1 MFKAIVIGTSAGG
14 LVAAKELLT
23 ILEYPY
29 PLPIILIQHLSP
41 SHESYL
47 PNLLSE
53 TGHRVFEVDEKI
65 AIEKGKVYVAP
76 PNYHV
81 LIEKDFTFSLT
92 VEARESYARPSIDVT
107 FETAS
112 DAYKHQL
119 IGILLTGAN
128 HDGAKGLKR
137 IFENEGYTIIQDPKT
152 SYAEEMPASALRL
165 IKPNKILSLKEI
177 GHFLNDLAHKELK

>member
-23 ILEYPY
+23 ILKHPY
-29 PLPIILIQHLSP
+29 PLPIIIIQHLSP

-47 PNLLSE
+47 PKLLSE
-53 TGHRVFEVDEKI
+53 TGHMVLEVDEKTP
-65 AIEKGKVYVAP
+65 IEKGKVYVAP

-81 LIEKDFTFSLT
+81 LIEKDYTFSLT

-128 HDGAKGLKR
+128 HDGAKGMKR
-137 IFENEGYTIIQDPKT
+137 IFVNKGFTIVQDPKT
-152 SYAEEMPASALRL
+152 AHAEEMPVSALKL
-165 IKPNKILSLKEI
+165 IKPDKILSINEI
-177 GHFLNDLAHKELK
+177 GHFLNDLVH